1 MHFYR
6 ILLLTAFFMVQSNL
20 HSQVKLDANPTNET
34 LYRPNFHFTP
44 QKGWMNDPNGMI
56 FLNGQYHLFYQHYP
70 DATVWGPMHWGQATS
85 KDLVQWEHQPIAL
98 YPDSIGMIFS
108 GSAVLDCNNTSGL
121 GRNGV
126 APLVAIFTQHFMPG
140 EKAGRT
146 DFQNQ
151 SIAYSLDEGKTWT
164 KYAGNPVLE
173 TPNLKDFRDPK
184 VIWHAPTQKWIMSL
198 AVADHV
204 EFYSSPNLINWSKES
219 EMGKDLFAHGG
230 VWECPDLLSFKVNGK
245 TVWVLLVSMNPGG
258 PNSGSATQYMV
269 GDFDGHEFKPYSTDI
284 KWMDYGPDNYAGVT
298 FSNVGDR
305 NILIGWMSNWNY
317 ANLVPTEKW
326 RSAMTV
332 PRELSLVKHNTNGNA
347 TSNTNINLNESSIS
361 KSKYSASQNDFL
373 LVSHPVKELDTRFS
387 KILSKGNIV
396 AEKEFTLMDAG
407 KTMPNRIDLEIL
419 KATDFD
425 LVFSN
430 AFNEKLIVGYDAV
443 KKQFF
448 IDRRNAG
455 VSNFYE
461 GFAAMATAPRF
472 VADAKMDLSLLID
485 KTSVELF
492 ADGGR
497 TVMTAL
503 FFSTHPFTNCNLQT
517 KEGVSLTSMNL
528 FSFR

>member
-1 MHFYR
+1 MYFYR

-20 HSQVKLDANPTNET
+20 QSQVQLDANATNEN

-44 QKGWMNDPNGMI
+44 KKGWMNDPNGMI

-85 KDLVQWEHQPIAL
+85 KDLVQWDHQPIAL

-108 GSAVLDCNNTSGL
+108 GSAVLDKNNTSGL

-140 EKAGRT
+140 ERAGRT

-151 SIAYSLDEGKTWT
+151 SIAYSLDQGKTWT
-164 KYAGNPVLE
+164 KYAGNPVLK

-184 VIWHAPTQKWIMSL
+184 VIWHGSTQKWIMSL
-198 AVADHV
+198 AVANHI
-204 EFYSSPNLINWSKES
+204 EFYSSPNLINWTKES

-230 VWECPDLLSFKVNGK
+230 VWECPDLLSFDVNGK

-269 GDFDGHEFKPYSTDI
+269 GDFDGHVFKPFTTDI
-284 KWMDYGPDNYAGVT
+284 KWMDYGPDNYAGVN
-298 FSNVGDR
+298 FSNLGDR
-305 NILIGWMSNWNY
+305 KVLIGWMSNWNY

-332 PRELSLVKHNTNGNA
+332 PRELSLVKQDTDAN
-347 TSNTNINLNESSIS
+347 SIINS
-361 KSKYSASQNDFL
+361 SQNQNNFL
-373 LVSHPVKELDTRFS
+373 LVSRPVKELEAHFT
-387 KILSKGNIV
+387 KMLSKKNMV
-396 AEKEFTLMDAG
+396 AEKEFTLMGAG
-407 KTMPNRIDLEIL
+407 KILPNRIDLDIV

-425 LVFSN
+425 IVFSN
-430 AFNEKLIVGYDAV
+430 AFNEKLIIGYDAA

-455 VSNFYE
+455 VSNFHQ
-461 GFAAMATAPRF
+461 GFAAMPTAPRF
-472 VADAKMDLSLLID
+472 VADAEMDLSLLID

-503 FFSTHPFTNCNLQT
+503 FFPTHPFTNCSLQS
-517 KEGVSLTSMNL
+517 KEGISVKTMNL
-528 FSFR
+528 FLFK

>member
-1 MHFYR
+1 MYFYR

-20 HSQVKLDANPTNET
+20 QSQVQLDANATNES

-44 QKGWMNDPNGMI
+44 KKGWMNDPNGMI
-56 FLNGQYHLFYQHYP
+56 YLNGQYHLFYQHYP

-85 KDLVQWEHQPIAL
+85 KDLVQWDHQPIAL

-108 GSAVLDCNNTSGL
+108 GSAVLDKNNTSGL

-151 SIAYSLDEGKTWT
+151 SIAYSLDQGKTWT
-164 KYAGNPVLE
+164 KYAGNPVLK

-184 VIWHAPTQKWIMSL
+184 VIWHGSTQKWIMSL
-198 AVADHV
+198 AVANHI
-204 EFYSSPNLINWSKES
+204 EFYSSPNLINWTKES

-230 VWECPDLLSFKVNGK
+230 VWECPDLLSFDVNGK

-269 GDFDGHEFKPYSTDI
+269 GDFDGHVFKPFTTDI
-284 KWMDYGPDNYAGVT
+284 KWMDYGPDNYAGVN
-298 FSNVGDR
+298 FSNLGDR
-305 NILIGWMSNWNY
+305 KVLIGWMSNWNY

-332 PRELSLVKHNTNGNA
+332 PRELSLVKQDTDANA
-347 TSNTNINLNESSIS
+347 NINS
-361 KSKYSASQNDFL
+361 SQNQNNFL
-373 LVSHPVKELDTRFS
+373 LVSRPVKELEAHFT
-387 KILSKGNIV
+387 KMLSKKNMV
-396 AEKEFTLMDAG
+396 AEKEFTLMGAG
-407 KTMPNRIDLEIL
+407 KILPNRIDLDIV

-425 LVFSN
+425 IVFSN
-430 AFNEKLIVGYDAV
+430 AFNEKLIIGYDAA

-455 VSNFYE
+455 VSNFHQ

-472 VADAKMDLSLLID
+472 VADAEMDLSVLID
-485 KTSVELF
+485 KISVELF

-503 FFSTHPFTNCNLQT
+503 FFPTHPFTNCSLQS
-517 KEGVSLTSMNL
+517 KEGISVKTMNL
-528 FSFR
+528 FLFK